1 MIRSGVI
8 DNRIVDDIKSG
19 MISTSVIDNVIIN
32 DIQIPLIGNDIID
45 LRTAA
50 VESNWR
56 RPNYLSKIFTP
67 EEQSLIRDDKTV
79 WWLWSAK
86 EAVYKIINRVTLQRR
101 YAPLSITFFSENI
114 FKYEGE
120 MFFINSEI
128 TDEFIHTIAVNN
140 PELFPQLEVCKDR
153 TIKYYKDENGM
164 PMIDHQPVS
173 ISHHG
178 RYWAMVKQKNI

>member
-1 MIRSGVI
+1 MMGSGVT
-8 DNRIVDDIKSG
+8 DNL
-19 MISTSVIDNVIIN
+19 IIN
-32 DIQIPLIGNDIID
+32 NIKIPLIGNDIID

-67 EEQSLIRDDKTV
+67 EEQSLIKDDKTV

-86 EAVYKIINRVTLQRR
+86 ESVYKIINRATLQRR
-101 YAPLSITFFSENI
+101 YAPLSITWFSENI

-120 MFFINSEI
+120 KFFIKSEI
-128 TDEFIHTIAVNN
+128 TDEFIHTIAVAN
-140 PELFPQLEVCKDR
+140 PELFPQLEVCKDP

-164 PMIDHQPVS
+164 PMIDNQPVS

-178 RYWAMVKQKNI
+178 RYWAMVKQKIFKAILPV